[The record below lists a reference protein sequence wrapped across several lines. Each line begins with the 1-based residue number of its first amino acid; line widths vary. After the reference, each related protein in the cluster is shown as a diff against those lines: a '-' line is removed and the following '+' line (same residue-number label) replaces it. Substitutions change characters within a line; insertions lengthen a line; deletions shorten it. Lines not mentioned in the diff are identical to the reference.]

1 MGFNYSWNQIERMH
15 EDALLDAY
23 LEDNYDEDEDEDEY
37 DEEDDDDYGD

>member
-23 LEDNYDEDEDEDEY
+23 LEDDGYEEDEDEY
-37 DEEDDDDYGD
+37 DEDEEEDDDD